1 MKKYRLLITKSED
14 GKKQTVTF
22 IDAKNDTPL
31 ECYLKKKAEFWR
43 KESDSFWRKFGD
55 TVVFYGNIEA
65 DLPKEFPL
73 ECNMIIEF

>member
-22 IDAKNDTPL
+22 IDAKNDTP
-31 ECYLKKKAEFWR
+31 AEFWR

-73 ECNMIIEF
+73 ERNMICEF

>member
-22 IDAKNDTPL
+22 IGAKNYTP
-31 ECYLKKKAEFWR
+31 AEFWM
-43 KESDSFWRKFGD
+43 KFGD
-55 TVVFYGNIEA
+55 TVDFCGNIEA

-73 ECNMIIEF
+73 ECNMICEF